1 MDWKRE
7 RDILMA
13 HFAELNENHIV
24 QRVIVVN
31 NNELL
36 IDGIENENKGIEF
49 CVAHFGGTWIQTSIH
64 ANFRGQFAAIGMK
77 YNRETDVFEV
87 IA

>member
-7 RDILMA
+7 HNFLMA
-13 HFAELNENHIV
+13 HFAELNENDIV
-24 QRVIVVN
+24 QRVIVVH

-36 IDGIENENKGIEF
+36 VDGIENENKGIEF
-49 CVAHFGGTWIQTSIH
+49 CVAHFGGTWVQTSIN
-64 ANFRGQFAAIGMK
+64 ANMRGQFAAMGMK

>member
-1 MDWKRE
+1 
-7 RDILMA
+7 MA

-24 QRVIVVN
+24 QRVIVVH

-36 IDGIENENKGIEF
+36 VDGIENEKKGIDF
-49 CVAHFGGTWIQTSIH
+49 CVAHFGGTWVQTSFN

-77 YNRETDVFEV
+77 YNSETDVFEV
-87 IA
+87 VN